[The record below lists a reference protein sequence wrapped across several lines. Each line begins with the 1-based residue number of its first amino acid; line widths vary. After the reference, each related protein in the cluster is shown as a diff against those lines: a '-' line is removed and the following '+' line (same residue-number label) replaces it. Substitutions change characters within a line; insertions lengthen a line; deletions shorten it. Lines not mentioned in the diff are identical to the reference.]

1 MKSELN
7 SRCRGRETAGAER
20 APAPAGSEQAFATH
34 ETELTWI
41 NYDPLLMRMA
51 NEPRFKRLLLKMKLP
66 N

>member
-1 MKSELN
+1 MDLL
-7 SRCRGRETAGAER
+7 
-20 APAPAGSEQAFATH
+20 EQAFATH

-41 NYDPLLMRMA
+41 NYDPLLTQMA